1 MDALE
6 RIKARLAVLD
16 AYLKAID
23 MHLAVLE
30 PRLVLEEKQII
41 CSGNVYE
48 RSEPGPKTCA
58 QNPQGGA
65 QSA

>member
-1 MDALE
+1 MDLE

-30 PRLVLEEKQII
+30 PRLEEKKII
-41 CSGNVYE
+41 YSSNVYE
-48 RSEPGPKTCA
+48 RSEPGPKTRA
-58 QNPQGGA
+58 
-65 QSA
+65 

>member
-30 PRLVLEEKQII
+30 PRLQGPPILSSI
-41 CSGNVYE
+41 NVYE
-48 RSEPGPKTCA
+48 RSEPCPKT
-58 QNPQGGA
+58 
-65 QSA
+65 SA

>member
-30 PRLVLEEKQII
+30 PRLEEKQII
-41 CSGNVYE
+41 CSGNVNE
-48 RSEPGPKTCA
+48 RSEPRPKT
-58 QNPQGGA
+58 
-65 QSA
+65 SA

>member
-30 PRLVLEEKQII
+30 PLLEEKQII